1 MKHPPSPDDIRRTFM
16 AEHKP
21 LSDTDGTHYT
31 PGKTKAAQATA
42 CSTAAQRT
50 LDTMVRAIRGSAFRI
65 TTQGLRLSASARTV
79 KHPAAGETVT
89 TLYHYL
95 RPTERQYS
103 KIPHNNVQYSY
114 NAYGQLSVVQDG
126 SGRSVFYYD
135 AMGNV
140 SKNVRTFA
148 VPFSNKTYTF
158 TMEFEYDSWGRAC
171 AITYPDGERVS
182 YAYDCGGSLLSM
194 RGAKGSTARNYID
207 RVSYNIYGQ
216 RSRIDYGNGTSAEYR
231 YDDLRRLSRLKT
243 YAMQGGS
250 QVAVQDIVYRF
261 DSVGNIV
268 LDSNSAAA
276 CGGIGG
282 QYVNRY
288 RYDAISRLVG
298 ATQSNTY
305 SSGNVL
311 SAAYSPSGRL
321 CSKQQSFTGQNSAFG
336 YDENDKPH
344 APRRLF
350 DSGLHRLHDLQ
361 WDDMGNLAQVNSYLT
376 DAESGADYEGSRH
389 LFWTEDN
396 RMVNAVDDKYFSYYA
411 YDHSGERVLKMT
423 GKNTLLDINADHV
436 HTSSYVDRITLYTS
450 PYLVADDNGYTK
462 HYYAGTERVCAVI
475 GNGGL
480 NNLGNFIGPDP
491 HMQNTAN
498 SLYEKCIS
506 VMQDRQLQQ
515 NESDAVKACG
525 QDAGGLDIDLNPVPA
540 SVLQE
545 SAVKTTAFE
554 NAMNANSQLSQ
565 QGEIAYFY
573 HGDHLG
579 SASWITDANG
589 IPVQHLQYLPFGE
602 TFIDQRTS
610 SYSERFTFTGK
621 EKDSETGFYYFG
633 ARYYDPSL
641 SGLFLSVDPMADKYP
656 SISPYAYCAWNP
668 VKLVDPDGNEALE
681 NVDWYKDENGR
692 IRWDPSITKETKLK
706 EGEEYLGNTVL
717 LTNKD
722 GQTVYGDE
730 QGRLH
735 NSVPLKNV
743 YITADAPTTET
754 KAKFAAAILI
764 SSYLWEQL
772 SIAVGTALESA
783 ANIAWVIPACILFSG
798 DSSPNQNVQKE
809 NKYGEKNAIETKENL
824 YHPFAHNTK
833 KNGRL
838 KGARAD
844 RHDAQYNH
852 GGKNRQSNP
861 NQRKG
866 ADKRRNKGKRIN

>member
-1 MKHPPSPDDIRRTFM
+1 
-16 AEHKP
+16 
-21 LSDTDGTHYT
+21 
-31 PGKTKAAQATA
+31 
-42 CSTAAQRT
+42 
-50 LDTMVRAIRGSAFRI
+50 
-65 TTQGLRLSASARTV
+65 
-79 KHPAAGETVT
+79 
-89 TLYHYL
+89 
-95 RPTERQYS
+95 
-103 KIPHNNVQYSY
+103 
-114 NAYGQLSVVQDG
+114 
-126 SGRSVFYYD
+126 
-135 AMGNV
+135 
-140 SKNVRTFA
+140 
-148 VPFSNKTYTF
+148 
-158 TMEFEYDSWGRAC
+158 MEFEYDSWGRAC

-207 RVSYNIYGQ
+207 KVSYNIYGQ
-216 RSRIDYGNGTSAEYR
+216 RSRIEYGNGTRAEYR

-243 YAMQGGS
+243 YAVQGGS
-250 QVAVQDIVYRF
+250 RVAVQDIVYRF

-311 SAAYSPSGRL
+311 SAAYSPSGQL
-321 CSKQQSFTGQNSAFG
+321 CSKQQTFTGQNSAFG
-336 YDENDKPH
+336 YDGSDKPH

-361 WDDMGNLAQVNSYLT
+361 WDAMGNLAQVNSYLT
-376 DAESGADYEGSRH
+376 DAESEADYEGSRH

-423 GKNTLLDINADHV
+423 GKNTLLDINADRV
-436 HTSSYVDRITLYTS
+436 HTSSYVDKITLYTS

-475 GNGGL
+475 GNGGF
-480 NNLGNFIGPDP
+480 NNLCNFINVDP

-515 NESDAVKACG
+515 NNGDVIEACG
-525 QDAGGLDIDLNPVPA
+525 QAADGFDIDLKLVPA

-545 SAVKTTAFE
+545 SAVKTTTFE

-602 TFIDQRTS
+602 PFIDQRTS

-633 ARYYDPSL
+633 ARYYDPSI
-641 SGLFLSVDPMADKYP
+641 SGLFLSVDPMSDKYP

-668 VKLVDPDGNEALE
+668 VKLVDPEGREFGDIYNLRGQHIGSDGRND
-681 NVDWYKDENGR
+681 NVVYLKSTWSNRQLSTVESNLLIMFGGVKN
-692 IRWDPSITKETKLK
+692 ITEET
-706 EGEEYLGNTVL
+706 G
-717 LTNKD
+717 LTNDELNLRATLSTIKQAEAGHKNPPLD
-722 GQTVYGDE
+722 YNSWNGSDHFTEDSYVDNPKAYAKHPGTNPNTKRSASGAYQFLKKFWDSDDFSPQAQDKAAVNLMTKSGYEAALNGDMA
-730 QGRLH
+730 GFI
-735 NSVPLKNV
+735 NSSSKRWTSLSQWEVSDLQDVFCYNR
-743 YITADAPTTET
+743 
-754 KAKFAAAILI
+754 AKELI
-764 SSYLWEQL
+764 
-772 SIAVGTALESA
+772 GKT
-783 ANIAWVIPACILFSG
+783 NIATPIGSL
-798 DSSPNQNVQKE
+798 
-809 NKYGEKNAIETKENL
+809 L
-824 YHPFAHNTK
+824 K
-833 KNGRL
+833 K
-838 KGARAD
+838 K
-844 RHDAQYNH
+844 
-852 GGKNRQSNP
+852 
-861 NQRKG
+861 
-866 ADKRRNKGKRIN
+866 